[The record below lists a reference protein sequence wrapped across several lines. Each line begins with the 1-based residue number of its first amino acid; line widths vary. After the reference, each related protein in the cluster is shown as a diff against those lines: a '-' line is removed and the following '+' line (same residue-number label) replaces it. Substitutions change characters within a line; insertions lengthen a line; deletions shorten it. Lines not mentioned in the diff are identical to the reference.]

1 MVDQVRSHRLCDW
14 LATAFLRWTV
24 WVGLATTSSAESA
37 RARVRL
43 DMPRFACM
51 LGGEDRQTLFMLA
64 ADWRIAD
71 SPADN
76 MGRLTEGPRTGQVLT
91 APAPARGDGWP

>member
-1 MVDQVRSHRLCDW
+1 MDG
-14 LATAFLRWTV
+14 
-24 WVGLATTSSAESA
+24 VGGFGDNLVGRVCEGPSPA
-37 RARVRL
+37 RHA
-43 DMPRFACM
+43 RFACM

-76 MGRLTEGPRTGQVLT
+76 MGRPTEGPRTGQVLT